1 MATAVHSGVAEQP
14 FYNTGDEETTDDAI
28 RYIWNRTGN
37 PPVNANHV
45 YRLKKHMERFLHPFP
60 TLRNNTGGTLPT
72 PSPCEPI
79 AESLL
84 GWEDVSPGDNV
95 EAVFHFIP
103 EDDQKFA
110 YDQFFRKLGRAPRV
124 LEFSRFLL
132 IFQGQLFLE
141 NEEFRETLDRHLK
154 TIELHEQMLNSKD
167 TMIQVLGQ
175 CNNEN
180 KKEVDNLQSQ
190 KRNLESIITNV
201 QHQKVD
207 LQLELNSL
215 KRKHDQHLAELE
227 DERTDKQQLQADKQA
242 LIHTITAHE
251 HNIDRLTD
259 SVKDLG
265 QRLHRESKD
274 KSAIL
279 KELSE
284 KLKLVSELEEDREIF
299 MMENEAQ
306 GKYFLE
312 LKEEKIKLQKENVE
326 LKEAIKISKIILAE
340 QYDKLMIKVAELESE
355 NSNLQSRTEQQSATI
370 SDLESRNSDLESKNT
385 DLESKNSDLESK
397 NTDLESKNSDLESKT
412 EQQSVTISDLESK
425 NTDLESKN
433 SDLESKNSDL
443 ESKNSDLESKTEQQS
458 VTISDLE
465 SKNTDLESKNSDLE
479 SKNSDLESKTEQQSV
494 TISDLE
500 TRLQQQNQRQ
510 QYFILFLA
518 ALIFAM
524 VCLQF
529 LSKGN
534 NLPSTS

>member
-45 YRLKKHMERFLHPFP
+45 YRLKKHMDKFLHPNP
-60 TLRNNTGGTLPT
+60 TLRDNTGGTIPT

-84 GWEDVSPGDNV
+84 GWEDVSPQDNV

-154 TIELHEQMLNSKD
+154 TIELQEQMLSSKD

-201 QHQKVD
+201 QHQKAD
-207 LQLELNSL
+207 LQLEFNSM
-215 KRKHDQHLAELE
+215 KRKFDQHLAELE

-251 HNIDRLTD
+251 HNIDRLTGT
-259 SVKDLG
+259 VKDLG

-284 KLKLVSELEEDREIF
+284 KLKLVSELEEDKEIL

-306 GKYFLE
+306 GRYFLE
-312 LKEEKIKLQKENVE
+312 LKEEKIKLQKENEE
-326 LKEAIKISKIILAE
+326 LKEAIEISKIILAE
-340 QYDKLMIKVAELESE
+340 QYEKLMIKVAELESE
-355 NSNLQSRTEQQSATI
+355 NSNLQSKTEEQSATI
-370 SDLESRNSDLESKNT
+370 SDLESKTGQQSVT
-385 DLESKNSDLESK
+385 I
-397 NTDLESKNSDLESKT
+397 SDLESKT
-412 EQQSVTISDLESK
+412 EQQSVTIS
-425 NTDLESKN
+425 DLESKN

-443 ESKNSDLESKTEQQS
+443 ESKNSDLENKTEQQS

-465 SKNTDLESKNSDLE
+465 SKNTDLESK
-479 SKNSDLESKTEQQSV
+479 TEQQST
-494 TISDLE
+494 TI
-500 TRLQQQNQRQ
+500 TAIQQQYQRQ

-529 LSKGN
+529 LSQGN
-534 NLPSTS
+534 NLPSRS

>member
-1 MATAVHSGVAEQP
+1 MQYV
-14 FYNTGDEETTDDAI
+14 YN
-28 RYIWNRTGN
+28 
-37 PPVNANHV
+37 
-45 YRLKKHMERFLHPFP
+45 FLHPFP

-72 PSPCEPI
+72 PFLGQPI
-79 AESLL
+79 AESLQ
-84 GWEDVSPGDNV
+84 GWEDVPHQDLNFVQNV
-95 EAVFHFIP
+95 FQFIP
-103 EDDQKFA
+103 ADDQKLA
-110 YDQFFRKLGRAPRV
+110 YDHFFQKLGRAPRV

-141 NEEFRETLDRHLK
+141 NEEFRDTLDRHLK
-154 TIELHEQMLNSKD
+154 TLELFEQMLSSKE

-180 KKEVDNLQSQ
+180 MKEVDNLQSQ

-201 QHQKVD
+201 QHQKAD
-207 LQLELNSL
+207 LQLKFNSL

-259 SVKDLG
+259 TVKDLG

-279 KELSE
+279 KELLE
-284 KLKLVSELEEDREIF
+284 KSKLVSELEEDREIF

-306 GKYFLE
+306 AKYFLE

-326 LKEAIKISKIILAE
+326 LKEAIEISKIILAE
-340 QYDKLMIKVAELESE
+340 QYDKLMKKVADLESE
-355 NSNLQSRTEQQSATI
+355 NSDLENKTEQQSVKI
-370 SDLESRNSDLESKNT
+370 LDLESKNT
-385 DLESKNSDLESK
+385 DLESKN
-397 NTDLESKNSDLESKT
+397 TDLERKT
-412 EQQSVTISDLESK
+412 EEQSVTI
-425 NTDLESKN
+425 
-433 SDLESKNSDL
+433 SDL

-458 VTISDLE
+458 TTI
-465 SKNTDLESKNSDLE
+465 TA
-479 SKNSDLESKTEQQSV
+479 
-494 TISDLE
+494 I
-500 TRLQQQNQRQ
+500 QQQNQRQ

-529 LSKGN
+529 LFQGN
-534 NLPSTS
+534 NLHSTS